1 MSNEQ
6 KEVNKLEELIKETKT
21 ESSMIALV
29 LIATL
34 LNMSEE
40 QINKIKNIK
49 NEIEV
54 LKEYD

>member
-49 NEIEV
+49 NEIEE
-54 LKEYD
+54 KDDD

>member
-1 MSNEQ
+1 MNNEQ
-6 KEVNKLEELIKETKT
+6 KEVNKLEELIKENKT
-21 ESSMIALV
+21 ENSMIALV

-54 LKEYD
+54 EDDD